1 MLPKFR
7 TDVHTEMHSSL
18 LMAVFL
24 NCCERRDVGD
34 NRDSQA
40 AYFWRKTMLLSL
52 LLLVTAV
59 IP

>member
-1 MLPKFR
+1 
-7 TDVHTEMHSSL
+7 MHSSL